1 MKKTRLVVLASG
13 NGSNLQ
19 AVLEACESGRLN
31 AEVAGVISDRQ
42 AAYALER
49 ARNYHIPAEYH
60 PWKPYRETGRTRL
73 EYDADLANK
82 AASFKPD
89 YILLAGWMRL
99 LSMPFLGCFPQ
110 RVINLHPALPG
121 TFAGTHAIERA
132 FAAFQKGEIEHT
144 GVMVHFVP
152 DEGVD
157 DGPVIV
163 QEVVPIRINDT
174 VEQLEER
181 IHAVEHRLLVEALAH
196 VFRKDNH

>member
-60 PWKPYRETGRTRL
+60 SWKPYREAGRTRL

-132 FAAFQKGEIEHT
+132 FTAFQKGEIEHT